1 MTFVENGND
10 IEIVKY
16 NNNKEPS
23 LAENLPKNE
32 KQKSGRESIL
42 KISMKSS
49 LRFDINL
56 MNRDIENGN
65 LSKSNEYQYDL
76 SNLDSI
82 KNLFEVI
89 TEIIIKQEA
98 DILESI
104 TGCQE
109 PNFYDIYGK
118 MPEGDKIHMFKCREF
133 SSCGMRYF
141 CPVSSREFSMKIQ
154 SVSEEE
160 EKNDNVDEEEFG
172 NPLITINKN
181 CRCPFL
187 CCIRP
192 CMNVILV
199 NGGIQIGIIK
209 QSFSILDPIFT
220 IYDKNETPIY
230 YLEADCCQ
238 CGFLCRNNF
247 MGKTDDAHFFIYNY
261 NEKGNPVGDICKKAA
276 KSMFSIA
283 DDYSVVLP
291 TKASFE
297 DKLLLMIAGIMIDYQ
312 YFEMNTD
319 SK

>member
-1 MTFVENGND
+1 
-10 IEIVKY
+10 
-16 NNNKEPS
+16 
-23 LAENLPKNE
+23 
-32 KQKSGRESIL
+32 
-42 KISMKSS
+42 
-49 LRFDINL
+49 
-56 MNRDIENGN
+56 
-65 LSKSNEYQYDL
+65 
-76 SNLDSI
+76 
-82 KNLFEVI
+82 
-89 TEIIIKQEA
+89 
-98 DILESI
+98 
-104 TGCQE
+104 
-109 PNFYDIYGK
+109 
-118 MPEGDKIHMFKCREF
+118 
-133 SSCGMRYF
+133 
-141 CPVSSREFSMKIQ
+141 MKIQ

-160 EKNDNVDEEEFG
+160 EKDNVDDEEFD

-181 CRCPFL
+181 CRCPCL

-209 QSFSILDPIFT
+209 QSFSVLDPIFT